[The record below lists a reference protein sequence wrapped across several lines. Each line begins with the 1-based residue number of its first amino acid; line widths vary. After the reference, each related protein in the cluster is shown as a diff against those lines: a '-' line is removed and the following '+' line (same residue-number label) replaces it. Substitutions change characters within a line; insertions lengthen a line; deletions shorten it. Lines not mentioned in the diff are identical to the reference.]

1 MTTPKNFVLW
11 AALAASLT
19 ASIAFSQRS
28 GTPPEPVAK
37 VFQRN
42 CAVSGCHQGKF
53 PAGALNLE
61 ADNVIASTVNVASV
75 EKPEFK
81 IIDRDAPDKSYLLK
95 KINGDKDIAGR
106 RMPRGRDALKAAD
119 LEVLTSW
126 INSLKTTSLSGDLK
140 NDVRLG
146 FNIFRT
152 F

>member
-19 ASIAFSQRS
+19 ASIAFSQGS

-61 ADNVIASTVNVASV
+61 ADKVIASTVNVASV

-81 IIDRDAPDKSYLLK
+81 IID
-95 KINGDKDIAGR
+95 
-106 RMPRGRDALKAAD
+106 RDALKAAD

>member
-1 MTTPKNFVLW
+1 MTAPKNSVLW
-11 AALAASLT
+11 AVLAASLAAT
-19 ASIAFSQRS
+19 IAFSQES

-53 PAGALNLE
+53 PARGLNLE
-61 ADNVIASTVNVASV
+61 ADKVIAATVNVASV

-95 KINGDKDIAGR
+95 KVNGDKDIAGR
-106 RMPRGRDALKAAD
+106 RMPRGRDPLKAD
-119 LEVLTSW
+119 DIEVLTSW
-126 INSLKTTSLSGDLK
+126 IRSLKTTALVGDLK
-140 NDVRLG
+140 NDVRRS
-146 FNIFRT
+146 FNIVRT